1 MNNNQVENGQDSA
14 PAAKKKDGR
23 AKNGWKKGFSLNR
36 PKPAAKTKSKRIP
49 IELLE
54 SVDKLIQIHHKK
66 VTDDGRSHRVAG
78 ASQKRLSSKSEVREV
93 PLDLVEIVDSL
104 VSAFRTERKV
114 SK

>member
-1 MNNNQVENGQDSA
+1 MNNNQVENGQESVV
-14 PAAKKKDGR
+14 AKKKDGR
-23 AKNGWKKGFSLNR
+23 ANNGWKKGFSLNR

-66 VTDDGRSHRVAG
+66 ATDDGRSHRIAG

-104 VSAFRTERKV
+104 VSVFRAERKV